1 MNYQSMS
8 EISNKSFLVS
18 HWRVL
23 VNVAVVV
30 ALAGLAFAV
39 RKDLVATVTNLQ
51 HVNTYYLLLLVPV
64 EFLNYD
70 AQARLYRSMYGVLNE
85 KLRYWFSFKLA
96 LELNFINQVF
106 PSGGVSG
113 IAYFS
118 AKMRGH
124 GKSGSRAFL
133 LQIMKLMLTFL
144 SFELVLA
151 VGLVILAGAGHA
163 SQLVILFAGMLTT
176 AILAGSFGFIYLITG
191 KSRIRAFSRFSVA
204 ALNWLANISRIPAL
218 KKLNIDKLHGALDD
232 LHENYK
238 QLERSW
244 RRLGPAFWHAF
255 LMNVWEVLAVYFVFA
270 AFGHFVN
277 IGAIILAY
285 AVANLAGLISVL
297 PAGAGVYEALMTAVL
312 VIAGV
317 PAGVSIPA
325 VIMYRIINTLIQLP
339 PGYYLYQ
346 RSAIGKS
353 S

>member
-1 MNYQSMS
+1 MNYQPMS
-8 EISNKSFLVS
+8 ETDDKPFLIR
-18 HWRVL
+18 HWKAL
-23 VNVAVVV
+23 VNIAVVL

-39 RKDLVATVTNLQ
+39 RGDLVSTVANLD
-51 HVNTYYLLLLVPV
+51 HVNTYYLFLLLPV

-70 AQARLYRSMYGVLNE
+70 AQARLYRSMYGVLDE

-133 LQIMKLMLTFL
+133 VQIMKLMLTFL

-151 VGLVILAGAGHA
+151 VGLIILASAGHA
-163 SQLVILFAGMLTT
+163 SRLVILFAGVLTT
-176 AILAGSFGFIYLITG
+176 AILAGSFGFIYLVTG
-191 KSRIRAFSRFSVA
+191 KARIQAFSRFSVA
-204 ALNWLANISRIPAL
+204 ALNWLANISHIRAL
-218 KKLNIDKLHGALDD
+218 KQLNIDKLHGALDELYD
-232 LHENYK
+232 NYK
-238 QLERSW
+238 QLERRW
-244 RRLGPAFWHAF
+244 RKLGPAFWHAF
-255 LMNVWEVLAVYFVFA
+255 LMNVWEVLAAYVVFA

-277 IGAIILAY
+277 IGALILAY

-317 PAGVSIPA
+317 PAGISIPA
-325 VIMYRIINTLIQLP
+325 VIMYRIINTLIQIP

-346 RSAIGKS
+346 KSVIGKS
-353 S
+353 